1 MVYFHAGG
9 AADDTL
15 VVVALPDGF
24 FEIGWYVPHPPR
36 FCVVS
41 FVPRAPGTTGGCE
54 L

>member
-15 VVVALPDGF
+15 VVVALPDCF
-24 FEIGWYVPHPPR
+24 FEACWDFPHPPR
-36 FCVVS
+36 PGVVA
-41 FVPRAPGTTGGCE
+41 FMLGATGAAWGCE